1 MADRFSIRF
10 NFLEVTAISKEGLRI
25 NEEIRAKE
33 VRVNTDTGE
42 QIGIMS
48 LKDALLEAQNRNL
61 DLVEIAPNAKPP
73 VCRIMDYGKYRYE
86 QQKRDK
92 DTRKK
97 QKIVNVKE
105 VKLRPKIE
113 EHDFNVKLKNALKF
127 IESGDK
133 VKITIMFRG
142 RELMHVDLGK
152 KVLDR
157 MAEELKEVAT
167 IEREAKL
174 EGKNMILIVAP
185 KVVK

>member
-1 MADRFSIRF
+1 M
-10 NFLEVTAISKEGLRI
+10 RI
-25 NEEIRAKE
+25 NEEIRARE

-48 LKDALLEAQNRNL
+48 LRDALLEAQNRQM
-61 DLVEIAPNAKPP
+61 DLVEIAPAAKPP

-92 DTRKK
+92 DVRKK
-97 QKIVNVKE
+97 QKIVNIKE

-113 EHDFNVKLKNALKF
+113 EHDFQVKLKNAMKF
-127 IESGDK
+127 LTDGDK
-133 VKITIMFRG
+133 VKISITFRG
-142 RELMHVDLGK
+142 REMMHIDLGK

-157 MAEELKEVAT
+157 MTGLLRDIAV

-174 EGKNMILIVAP
+174 EGRNMISIVAP
-185 KVVK
+185 KASNK

>member
-1 MADRFSIRF
+1 MR
-10 NFLEVTAISKEGLRI
+10 L
-25 NEEIRAKE
+25 
-33 VRVNTDTGE
+33 NTEDGE
-42 QIGIMS
+42 QLGIMS
-48 LKDALLEAQNRNL
+48 LEDALQEAQKRQL
-61 DLVEIAPNAKPP
+61 DLVEIAPTAKPP

-113 EHDFNVKLKNALKF
+113 EHDFNVKLKNTLKF
-127 IESGDK
+127 LQDGDK

-142 RELMHVDLGK
+142 RELVHVELGK
-152 KVLDR
+152 KVLDK
-157 MAEELKEVAT
+157 MADEIKDIAI

-174 EGKNMILIVAP
+174 EGRNMIMIVAP
-185 KVVK
+185 KQVK

>member
-1 MADRFSIRF
+1 MNS
-10 NFLEVTAISKEGLRI
+10 ISKESLRI

-33 VRVNTDTGE
+33 VRVNTEEGE
-42 QIGIMS
+42 QLGIMS
-48 LKDALLEAQNRNL
+48 LRDALAEAQNRQL

-97 QKIVNVKE
+97 QKIVSVKE

-113 EHDFNVKLKNALKF
+113 EHDFQVKLKNALKF
-127 IESGDK
+127 LNDGDK

-152 KVLDR
+152 KVLDH
-157 MAEELKEVAT
+157 MADELKEIAVV
-167 IEREAKL
+167 EREAKL
-174 EGKNMILIVAP
+174 EGRNMILIVAP
-185 KVVK
+185 KANK